1 MNTFRIWK
9 SSISFDWVAFEW
21 QMPRKAGA
29 RDLGVRCTVGS
40 VWRFPS
46 GEQARDYARRAGRSR
61 NLGRDRARGLLVQ
74 LDAPFAAKLRM
85 AASNTFT
92 SCAAARLAV
101 ATTTARVLNRPIRL
115 VRADPPPKT
124 SHTTTAT
131 GTTTITRLQGP
142 ATG

>member
-1 MNTFRIWK
+1 MLCT
-9 SSISFDWVAFEW
+9 SSGTP
-21 QMPRKAGA
+21 QGT
-29 RDLGVRCTVGS
+29 RDLGVRRTVGRYS
-40 VWRFPS
+40 DSRLGNRPWITLDGPVIV
-46 GEQARDYARRAGRSR
+46 R

-85 AASNTFT
+85 AAPNTFT